1 MRRPETLP
9 IANVRSQMCISLP
22 DSSIQNPQFF
32 PEVPMPTYD
41 FRCGGCRKK
50 YTLTM
55 SMSER
60 DRKRI
65 KCPKCGSSKKEQVIS
80 PFFAKTSRKS

>member
-1 MRRPETLP
+1 
-9 IANVRSQMCISLP
+9 
-22 DSSIQNPQFF
+22 
-32 PEVPMPTYD
+32 MPTYD

-55 SMSER
+55 SIAER

-65 KCPKCGSSKKEQVIS
+65 RCPKCGSSKAEPI
-80 PFFAKTSRKS
+80 FFSFFCKTSRKS

>member
-1 MRRPETLP
+1 
-9 IANVRSQMCISLP
+9 
-22 DSSIQNPQFF
+22 
-32 PEVPMPTYD
+32 MPTYD

-55 SMSER
+55 TITDR

-65 KCPKCGSSKKEQVIS
+65 KCPKCGSSKAEQIFM
-80 PFFAKTSRKS
+80 PFIAKTSRKS

>member
-1 MRRPETLP
+1 
-9 IANVRSQMCISLP
+9 
-22 DSSIQNPQFF
+22 
-32 PEVPMPTYD
+32 MPPYD

-55 SMSER
+55 SITER

-65 KCPKCGSSKKEQVIS
+65 KCPKCGSSKAEPVFS
-80 PFFAKTSRKS
+80 GFFAKTSRKS

>member
-1 MRRPETLP
+1 
-9 IANVRSQMCISLP
+9 
-22 DSSIQNPQFF
+22 
-32 PEVPMPTYD
+32 MPTYD

-55 SMSER
+55 SISER

-65 KCPKCGSSKKEQVIS
+65 KCPKCGSSKAEVIFS
-80 PFFAKTSRKS
+80 SFFAKTSRKS

>member
-1 MRRPETLP
+1 MSDVIVNSKSEIPNP
-9 IANVRSQMCISLP
+9 K
-22 DSSIQNPQFF
+22 SSRG
-32 PEVPMPTYD
+32 VAMPTYD

-55 SMSER
+55 SISER

-65 KCPKCGSSKKEQVIS
+65 KCPKCGSSKAEPVFS
-80 PFFAKTSRKS
+80 SFFAKTSRKG